1 MGEAPDPARR
11 AAFALEHRGAKGQNM
26 KSVVITG
33 VSSGIGQGAARVLA
47 AEGYRVFG
55 SVRRQADA
63 DRLRQE
69 LGERFV
75 PVLFDVTD
83 ATAVKAGAEQVRAA
97 LGGEPLF
104 GLVNN
109 AGVAVAG
116 PLLELPLDELRRQ
129 LEVNLVGV
137 VACLQA
143 FAPMLWQGVAA
154 GQKPGRIVNITSV
167 GGKTALPFLSPY
179 VASKFALEGVS
190 ESLRR
195 EMLLFGVEV
204 IVIAPGFVSTE
215 MTVKGAETD
224 LTPYDGTPY
233 AAALA
238 KVRSF
243 MTPGERSSLTP
254 ERLGRAILH
263 ALTTPRPAVRYTVAP
278 NPLQTFLIEHLP
290 KRLVDTMIGGQ
301 LGLKPQ

>member
-1 MGEAPDPARR
+1 MLRPDRAWAARTGIEHRR
-11 AAFALEHRGAKGQNM
+11 AEGKAM

-33 VSSGIGQGAARVLA
+33 VSSGIGQGATRVLVQ
-47 AEGYRVFG
+47 EGYRVFG
-55 SVRRQADA
+55 SVRRQANA

-75 PVLFDVTD
+75 PLLFDVTD
-83 ATAVKAGAEQVRAA
+83 VAAVQAGAEVVRTA
-97 LGGEPLF
+97 LNGEPLF

-116 PLLELPLDELRRQ
+116 PLLELPLDELRHQ

-143 FAPMLWQGVAA
+143 FAPLLWQGVTA
-154 GQKPGRIVNITSV
+154 GEKPGRIVNVTSV

-195 EMLLFGVEV
+195 ELMLFGVEV
-204 IVIAPGFVSTE
+204 IVVAPGFVSTE
-215 MTVKGAETD
+215 MTVKGSQYD
-224 LTPYDGTPY
+224 LSRYDATPY

-243 MTPGERSSLTP
+243 MTPGERAALTP
-254 ERLGRAILH
+254 EQLGRAIFR
-263 ALTTPRPAVRYTVAP
+263 ALTTPRPAVRYTVSP

-290 KRLVDTMIGGQ
+290 KRMVDGMLGGQ
-301 LGLKPQ
+301 LGLRPQ

>member
-1 MGEAPDPARR
+1 
-11 AAFALEHRGAKGQNM
+11 M

-33 VSSGIGQGAARVLA
+33 VSSGIGLGATRVLVQ
-47 AEGYRVFG
+47 EGYRVFG
-55 SVRRQADA
+55 SVRRQVDA

-75 PVLFDVTD
+75 PLLLDVTD
-83 ATAVKAGAEQVRAA
+83 IAAVKAGAEQVRVA

-109 AGVAVAG
+109 AGIAVAG
-116 PLLELPLDELRRQ
+116 PLLELPLDELRHQ
-129 LEVNLVGV
+129 LEVNLIGV
-137 VACLQA
+137 VASLQA
-143 FAPMLWQGVAA
+143 FAPMLWQGVPA
-154 GQKPGRIVNITSV
+154 GEKPGRVVNVTSV
-167 GGKTALPFLSPY
+167 GGKTALPFLGPY

-195 EMLLFGVEV
+195 EMRLFGVEV

-215 MTVKGAETD
+215 MTTKGAEYD
-224 LTPYDGTPY
+224 MSPYAGTPY

-238 KVRSF
+238 KVKAF
-243 MTPGERSSLTP
+243 MTPGEGAALPP

-290 KRLVDTMIGGQ
+290 KRMIDGLIGSQ
-301 LGLKPQ
+301 LGLKQL

>member
-1 MGEAPDPARR
+1 
-11 AAFALEHRGAKGQNM
+11 M

-33 VSSGIGQGAARVLA
+33 VSSGIGLGATRVLIH
-47 AEGYRVFG
+47 EGYRVFG

-69 LGERFV
+69 LGERFM
-75 PVLFDVTD
+75 PLLFDVTD
-83 ATAVKAGAEQVRAA
+83 VAAVQAGAAQVRAA
-97 LGGEPLF
+97 LNGEPLF

-116 PLLELPLDELRRQ
+116 PLLEMPLDELRQQ

-143 FAPMLWQGVAA
+143 FAPLLWQGVPA
-154 GQKPGRIVNITSV
+154 GEKPGRIVNVTSV

-195 EMLLFGVEV
+195 ELMLFGVEV
-204 IVIAPGFVSTE
+204 IVVAPGFVSTE
-215 MTVKGAETD
+215 MTVKGAQYD
-224 LTPYDGTPY
+224 LSRYDATPY

-243 MTPGERSSLTP
+243 MTPGERAALTP
-254 ERLGRAILH
+254 ERLGRAIFR
-263 ALTTPRPAVRYTVAP
+263 ALTTPRPAVRYTVSP

-290 KRLVDTMIGGQ
+290 KRMIDGMLGGQ
-301 LGLKPQ
+301 LGLRPQ

>member
-1 MGEAPDPARR
+1 
-11 AAFALEHRGAKGQNM
+11 M
-26 KSVVITG
+26 KSAVVTG
-33 VSSGIGQGAARVLA
+33 VSSGIGQGATRVLIQ
-47 AEGYRVFG
+47 EGYRVFG

-75 PVLFDVTD
+75 PLLFDVTD
-83 ATAVKAGAEQVRAA
+83 IEAVKAGAERVRAA

-116 PLLELPLDELRRQ
+116 PVLELPLEELRHQ

-143 FAPMLWQGVAA
+143 FAPMLWQGVAP
-154 GQKPGRIVNITSV
+154 GQKPGRIVNVTSV

-195 EMLLFGVEV
+195 EMRLFGVEV

-215 MTVKGAETD
+215 MTVKGAQYD
-224 LTPYDGTPY
+224 LSRYDATPY

-238 KVRSF
+238 RVRSF
-243 MTPGERSSLTP
+243 MTPGESAALSP
-254 ERLGRAILH
+254 ERLGRAIEH
-263 ALTTPRPAVRYTVAP
+263 ALTTPRPAVRYTVSP

-290 KRLVDTMIGGQ
+290 KRLVDGMIGGQ
-301 LGLKPQ
+301 LGLRPQAG

>member
-1 MGEAPDPARR
+1 
-11 AAFALEHRGAKGQNM
+11 M
-26 KSVVITG
+26 KSVVVTG
-33 VSSGIGQGAARVLA
+33 VSSGIGLGATRVLVH
-47 AEGYRVFG
+47 EGYRVFG

-63 DRLRQE
+63 ERLRQE

-75 PVLFDVTD
+75 PLLFDVTD
-83 ATAVKAGAEQVRAA
+83 GEAVKAGAEQVRGA

-109 AGVAVAG
+109 AGVAATG
-116 PLLELPLDELRRQ
+116 PVLELPLDDLRRQ

-154 GQKPGRIVNITSV
+154 GEKPGRIVNVTSV

-195 EMLLFGVEV
+195 EMRLFGVEV

-233 AAALA
+233 APALA
-238 KVRSF
+238 KIRSF

-263 ALTTPRPAVRYTVAP
+263 ALTTPRPAVRYTVSP

-290 KRLVDTMIGGQ
+290 KRMIDSMIGGQ
-301 LGLKPQ
+301 LGLRPS

>member
-1 MGEAPDPARR
+1 
-11 AAFALEHRGAKGQNM
+11 M
-26 KSVVITG
+26 KSVVVTG
-33 VSSGIGQGAARVLA
+33 VSSGIGQGAARVLVQ
-47 AEGYRVFG
+47 EGHCVFG

-75 PVLFDVTD
+75 PLLFDVTD
-83 ATAVKAGAEQVRAA
+83 AAAVKAGAEQVRTA

-129 LEVNLVGV
+129 LEVNLIGV

-154 GQKPGRIVNITSV
+154 GEKPGRIVNITSV

-195 EMLLFGVEV
+195 EMRLFGVEV

-215 MTVKGAETD
+215 MTVKGAATD

-238 KVRSF
+238 RVRSF
-243 MTPGERSSLTP
+243 MTPGEGAALPP
-254 ERLGRAILH
+254 ERLGRAILR
-263 ALTTPRPAVRYTVAP
+263 ALTTARPAVRYTVAP

-290 KRLVDTMIGGQ
+290 KRLVDGMIGGQ
-301 LGLKPQ
+301 LGLQRITSVNPASV

>member
-1 MGEAPDPARR
+1 LVQEA
-11 AAFALEHRGAKGQNM
+11 
-26 KSVVITG
+26 
-33 VSSGIGQGAARVLA
+33 
-47 AEGYRVFG
+47 YRVFG

-69 LGERFV
+69 MGERFT
-75 PVLFDVTD
+75 PLLFDVTD
-83 ATAVKAGAEQVRAA
+83 GEAVKAGAEQVRAA
-97 LGGEPLF
+97 LAGEPLL

-116 PLLELPLDELRRQ
+116 PVLELPLDELRHQ

-143 FAPMLWQGVAA
+143 FAPLLWQGVTA
-154 GQKPGRIVNITSV
+154 GQKPGRVVNVTSV

-179 VASKFALEGVS
+179 VASKFALEGLS

-195 EMLLFGVEV
+195 ELMLFGVEV

-215 MTVKGAETD
+215 MTVKGAEYD
-224 LTPYDGTPY
+224 LSRYDGTPY
-233 AAALA
+233 AAPLA

-243 MTPGERSSLTP
+243 MTPGGRAALSP
-254 ERLGRAILH
+254 ERLGRAIFH
-263 ALTTPRPAVRYTVAP
+263 ALTAPKPKVRYTVSP

-290 KRLVDTMIGGQ
+290 KRMVDGMLGGQ
-301 LGLKPQ
+301 LGLRPR

>member
-1 MGEAPDPARR
+1 
-11 AAFALEHRGAKGQNM
+11 M

-33 VSSGIGQGAARVLA
+33 VSSGIGQGAARVLVG
-47 AEGYRVFG
+47 EGYRVFG

-69 LGERFV
+69 LGERYV
-75 PVLFDVTD
+75 PLIFDVTD
-83 ATAVKAGAEQVRAA
+83 TQAVKAGAETVRTA
-97 LGGEPLF
+97 LAGEPLY

-116 PLLELPLDELRRQ
+116 PLLELPLEELRRQ

-137 VACLQA
+137 VGCLQA
-143 FAPMLWQGVAA
+143 FAPMLWQGVKA
-154 GQKPGRIVNITSV
+154 GERPGRIVNITSV

-179 VASKFALEGVS
+179 VASKFALEGLT

-195 EMLLFGVEV
+195 EMLMFGVEV
-204 IVIAPGFVSTE
+204 IAIAPGFVSTE

-224 LTPYDGTPY
+224 LTPYAHTPY
-233 AAALA
+233 AAALE
-238 KVRSF
+238 KVRAF
-243 MTPGERSSLTP
+243 MTPGERGALTP
-254 ERLGRAILH
+254 ERLGRAILE
-263 ALTTPRPAVRYTVAP
+263 ALTAPRPKVRYTVSP
-278 NPLQTFLIEHLP
+278 NPLQTFLVEHLP
-290 KRLVDTMIGGQ
+290 KRLVDTMLAGQ